1 MPLNYGT
8 YNNDLSVPRKKDVD
22 AKQDKITGAA
32 STITNDNLTPEKMV
46 VSNTD
51 GKIAVNSN
59 IDPNGLVEYDR
70 NQQVSI
76 PSELYDYQVIGRGF
90 CFRGQYYIPAA
101 KNVSSTVFIKTTD
114 GLAYTLATDFT
125 FNYNITDVAVS
136 TLIEA
141 FVVIAN
147 NGSIIGTYN
156 SISNDNIVAN
166 TAPTSGK
173 ASHTDIYWNN
183 AKSEFVLIGKASSI
197 TGITGMT
204 STGSFMYTSPDGLT
218 WTLRVQGATGDFN
231 QVRYINNY
239 YVITDKILNS
249 VYIVDDNSYNI
260 TTVTLLDSTPLY
272 DIIQVGNKLTGLCA
286 ITDDGNSYSVRVL
299 NSSDGFTWKVS
310 SYDYGAISDTPTW
323 LRNGLIYKNNV
334 QNAGVASG
342 YSMSGYLF
350 NAGSRTYYSLDGEKW
365 EATTDA
371 MGVFYLVARG
381 AAYSCNPGAF
391 HPSFIKITYD
401 LKTATNSGAVLK
413 NSGGNGII
421 NSAITGIANAVS
433 ADNVTQE
440 LGNSPDKI
448 PSERAVKSAIP
459 KITYGTTDLTAG
471 TSELETGAIYLVYE
485 V

>member
-32 STITNDNLTPEKMV
+32 STITDDNLTPGKMV

-59 IDPNGLVEYDR
+59 IGPNDLVEYDR
-70 NQQVSI
+70 YQQVSI
-76 PSELYDYQVIGRGF
+76 PSELYDYQIMGRGF

-101 KNVSSTVFIKTTD
+101 KNVASTVFIKTTD

-141 FVVIAN
+141 FVAIAN

-156 SISNDNIVAN
+156 SMSNDNIVAN

-183 AKSEFVLIGKASSI
+183 AKSEFVLIGKASSV

-204 STGSFMYTSPDGLT
+204 SAGSFMYTSPDGLT

-231 QVRYINNY
+231 QVRYVNNC
-239 YVITDKILNS
+239 YVITDKLINV
-249 VYIVDDNSYNI
+249 VYIIDDGYNI
-260 TTVTLLDSTPLY
+260 TSESFSSDNPMF
-272 DIIQVGNKLTGLCA
+272 DIIQVGNKLTGLSVV
-286 ITDDGNSYSVRVL
+286 DDGGSYSIIVL
-299 NSSDGFTWKVS
+299 NSTDGITWKK
-310 SYDYGAISDTPTW
+310 YEEEYPAGFDAPTR
-323 LRNGLIYKNNV
+323 LRNGLIYKSNV
-334 QNAGVASG
+334 QNINASG
-342 YSMSGYLF
+342 YSVAGYMF
-350 NAGSRTYYSLDGEKW
+350 NGTNTFYSLDGEKW

-371 MGVFYLVARG
+371 MGVFYLAARG
-381 AAYSCNPGAF
+381 AVYSCSLDAF
-391 HPSFIKITYD
+391 HPSSIKITYD
-401 LKTATNSGAVLK
+401 LKTATNVGAVLK

-421 NSAITGIANAVS
+421 NAAITGMANAVS

-471 TSELETGAIYLVYE
+471 TSPLETGNIYLVYE

>member
-1 MPLNYGT
+1 MPLNYGI

-32 STITNDNLTPEKMV
+32 STITNDNLTPGKMV

-76 PSELYDYQVIGRGF
+76 PSELYDCQVTGRGF

-101 KNVSSTVFIKTTD
+101 KNVSSAVFIKTTD

-156 SISNDNIVAN
+156 SMSNDNIVAN

-183 AKSEFVLIGKASSI
+183 AKSEFVLIGTASSV

-204 STGSFMYTSPDGLT
+204 STGSFMYTSSDGLT
-218 WTLRVQGATGDFN
+218 WTLRVQGATGTFN

-239 YVITDKILNS
+239 YIITDKTLNS
-249 VYIVDDNSYNI
+249 VYIVDNDSYNI
-260 TTVTLLDSTPLY
+260 TTVTLPVSTSLY
-272 DIIQVGNKLTGLCA
+272 DIIQVGNKLTGLSVV
-286 ITDDGNSYSVRVL
+286 DDGGSYSIIVL
-299 NSSDGFTWKVS
+299 SSTDGTTWKK
-310 SYDYGAISDTPTW
+310 YEEEYPAGPDAPTR
-323 LRNGLIYKNNV
+323 LRNGLVYKSNV
-334 QNAGVASG
+334 QNINASG
-342 YSMSGYLF
+342 YSVAGYMF
-350 NAGSRTYYSLDGEKW
+350 RGINTFYSLDGEKW
-365 EATTDA
+365 EAATDA

-381 AAYSCNPGAF
+381 AVYSCSLDTF
-391 HPSFIKITYD
+391 HPSLIKITYD
-401 LKTATNSGAVLK
+401 LKTATNVGVVLK
-413 NSGGNGII
+413 NSSGNGII
-421 NSAITGIANAVS
+421 NSTITGMANAVS